1 MGGRLPGRDRCS
13 RAERGSGRACQGGA
27 AAPGT
32 EGAGRYHE
40 SEEIRESPGQVE
52 KSSHRGRLHC
62 WIRRMQIGGGSVP
75 GLGGPSRGRSGQ
87 ERRPQGGEDMCGQHT
102 MPQAGGGR
110 AGGLG
115 WVMGELAGGLAGA
128 VEGGEMEARQRVDVS
143 ACERGGGYVAGRRR
157 RSAGNTI
164 EREAWAICASMPGWR
179 I

>member
-1 MGGRLPGRDRCS
+1 
-13 RAERGSGRACQGGA
+13 
-27 AAPGT
+27 
-32 EGAGRYHE
+32 
-40 SEEIRESPGQVE
+40 
-52 KSSHRGRLHC
+52 
-62 WIRRMQIGGGSVP
+62 MQIGGGGEYRG
-75 GLGGPSRGRSGQ
+75 GLGAEALFVDLAGR
-87 ERRPQGGEDMCGQHT
+87 E
-102 MPQAGGGR
+102 GGGRR